1 MDRELKES
9 FHTIER
15 SEVGV
20 IIGSTNWRRFK
31 RNALRYLNLM
41 IFICFLI
48 FLLLHFRN
56 HRAVLLESQ
65 SKTSGNAIRDKK
77 VDEKKLKDHRKA
89 TIKVP
94 WRFQLEDDGF
104 VFPRYDKKEKYITYK
119 PSPIS
124 WPKQLVQFENA
135 VVFAHLLERTLIAP
149 PLIPERVLNQNISDI
164 DSKHQFPIS
173 QVIDFN
179 ALSKVVSLQQKS
191 LGQLEEI
198 RNTKSVYKICHDHR
212 LGFWVDFIPSV
223 EDIQIWRLLKS
234 QQFTAFPISLDDRE
248 VDLMCPGTL
257 QYGNR
262 WGPPMKVKPIIRGI
276 MTELY
281 EREEDVIYFDGDTLS
296 TKDLRFFDKKRTKQ
310 MQEILI
316 FHIQFSKH
324 LNMSLMKLMKYLGRT
339 YNAIMSGPLSG
350 NYSFDSNLALRM
362 RAQGFHE
369 VSKTTLISCRSE
381 DEHKFKFL
389 QDLGYDLVFANHLP
403 GPAVSNQT
411 RFKPRDMHELRVMLL
426 CAYASKFIALSGP
439 SDGYYVEHL
448 RLQNVTMKDSL
459 VTDKINVR
467 WAKHT
472 QLPKTDERVLLQRQN
487 STKAIGSN
495 EISVNKTNKILSK
508 NNTVFTSKFDSWNVT
523 KAILAAN
530 TTRTTIKANITGKMR
545 SNGKKS
551 ARKPRSKLSIMVC
564 TFCMYI
570 KRITGEH
577 GCPTIAPWCP

>member
-1 MDRELKES
+1 MDKELNES

-15 SEVGV
+15 SEVGIV
-20 IIGSTNWRRFK
+20 IGSINWRRLK

-41 IFICFLI
+41 IFICFLV
-48 FLLLHFRN
+48 FLFLHFRN
-56 HRAVLLESQ
+56 YGGALFESQ
-65 SKTSGNAIRDKK
+65 SKTSGNTIHNKKLDDKK
-77 VDEKKLKDHRKA
+77 VKDHRKA

-119 PSPIS
+119 PSPMS

-135 VVFAHLLERTLIAP
+135 VLFAHLLQRTLIAP
-149 PLIPERVLNQNISDI
+149 PLIPQRDSNQNISDI
-164 DSKHQFPIS
+164 DSTYQFPIS

-179 ALSKVVSLQQKS
+179 ALSKVLSLQQKS
-191 LGQLEEI
+191 LEQLEEI
-198 RNTKSVYKICHDHR
+198 RKNKSVYKICHDHR

-234 QQFTAFPISLDDRE
+234 QQFTAFPISLDDHE

-296 TKDLRFFDKKRTKQ
+296 TKDLRFFDKKRTKK

-350 NYSFDSNLALRM
+350 NDSLDSNLALRM
-362 RAQGFHE
+362 RAQMFHE
-369 VSKTTLISCRSE
+369 VSKTTLVSCRSE
-381 DEHKFKFL
+381 DEYKFKFL

-411 RFKPRDMHELRVMLL
+411 RLKSRDMHELRIMLL
-426 CAYASKFIALSGP
+426 CAYASKFIAVSGP
-439 SDGYYVEHL
+439 SDDFMIKEADLVESRALGHDL
-448 RLQNVTMKDSL
+448 
-459 VTDKINVR
+459 
-467 WAKHT
+467 
-472 QLPKTDERVLLQRQN
+472 
-487 STKAIGSN
+487 
-495 EISVNKTNKILSK
+495 
-508 NNTVFTSKFDSWNVT
+508 
-523 KAILAAN
+523 
-530 TTRTTIKANITGKMR
+530 
-545 SNGKKS
+545 
-551 ARKPRSKLSIMVC
+551 C
-564 TFCMYI
+564 
-570 KRITGEH
+570 
-577 GCPTIAPWCP
+577 